1 MSITESGFHRAA
13 REIYAEPEAGKREG
27 MVKMLWSI
35 MGGNRTQPSETARFD
50 RRATDHIHATSYVKK
65 KRTADELESLLTHAG
80 HPLDYDHAISGL
92 LAGGCKICEN
102 EKDYYRILMIVIA
115 QNQARFVTADGKV
128 GLAAW

>member
-1 MSITESGFHRAA
+1 MSITESSFHRALLA
-13 REIYAEPEAGKREG
+13 ICAEPEAGKREG

-35 MGGNRTQPSETARFD
+35 LETNHPQPSETVTFG
-50 RRATDHIHATSYVKK
+50 RRATAHIHATSYVR

-80 HPLDYDHAISGL
+80 RPLDYDDAISGL
-92 LAGGCKICEN
+92 LARGCKICEN